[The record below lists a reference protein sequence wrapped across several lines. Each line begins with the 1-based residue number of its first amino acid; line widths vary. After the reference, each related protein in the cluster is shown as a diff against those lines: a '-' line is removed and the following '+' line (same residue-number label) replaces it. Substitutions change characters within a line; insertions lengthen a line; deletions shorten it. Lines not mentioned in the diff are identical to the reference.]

1 MGGRA
6 GTDGKAGKA
15 GKPPKTDSVR
25 KKDDSIKEKEAAEAR
40 AARLLS
46 RSLPSNGDGLSEAA
60 AAQSAK
66 GQQKQAETE
75 ADDSP
80 IKKKQ
85 TGVRKQNRLED
96 SDGESDEDAEL
107 QVAGASA
114 SSEAKGREKLRKSS
128 GMKVQIFTVRYSNI
142 IILKQP
148 RRIHHSKS
156 NPNLHDCRKQHRR
169 SPSPRLRTRARNQR
183 F

>member
-15 GKPPKTDSVR
+15 GKPPKTDSGR
-25 KKDDSIKEKEAAEAR
+25 KKDDSIKEKEAADAR

-46 RSLPSNGDGLSEAA
+46 RASNGDGLSEAA

-80 IKKKQ
+80 IKK
-85 TGVRKQNRLED
+85 NRLV
-96 SDGESDEDAEL
+96 SESKT
-107 QVAGASA
+107 G
-114 SSEAKGREKLRKSS
+114 
-128 GMKVQIFTVRYSNI
+128 
-142 IILKQP
+142 
-148 RRIHHSKS
+148 
-156 NPNLHDCRKQHRR
+156 
-169 SPSPRLRTRARNQR
+169 LRTAMVRAMKTPS
-183 F
+183 FK